1 MTKYPGPFLQV
12 SNVTIDDAKY
22 LEKHIAG
29 AFNTV
34 VQGDQAA
41 KNVLINATGQGSTRS
56 PSPGDTQPGVVA
68 GNFDDS
74 NYHNFAVLSV
84 VTAYKAFKKA
94 NNPRNQK

>member
-22 LEKHIAG
+22 LQKRISG

-41 KNVLINATGQGSTRS
+41 KNTLINVAGQPAYREPT
-56 PSPGDTQPGVVA
+56 PGDTQPQVVS

-74 NYHNFAVLSV
+74 NYHNTAVETV
-84 VTAYKAFKKA
+84 VAAYKAFKKSS
-94 NNPRNQK
+94 NPRNQ

>member
-12 SNVTIDDAKY
+12 ANVTIDDAKV
-22 LEKHIAG
+22 LQKRISG

-41 KNVLINATGQGSTRS
+41 KNTLINFAGQGGDRPAT
-56 PSPGDTQPGVVA
+56 PGDTQPGVVS

-74 NYHNFAVLSV
+74 NYHNPAVEAV
-84 VTAYKAFKKA
+84 VAAYKAFKKA
-94 NNPRNQK
+94 SNPR